1 MGRGGK
7 RQGAGRPATWQSG
20 PASRAI
26 KLPSILVDRVLAYAR
41 ELDALKAEKT
51 TEPSVGSDDD
61 KARGDENR
69 R

>member
-7 RQGAGRPATWQSG
+7 RQGAGRPATWKSG

-26 KLPSILVDRVLAYAR
+26 KLPSVLVERVLAYAR
-41 ELDALKAEKT
+41 ELDAQTGDT
-51 TEPSVGSDDD
+51 TTGLSAGTGDD
-61 KARGDENR
+61 KPRGDDKR